1 MGGSVCGSDG
11 HRRSGV
17 TSRFVSNVLRS
28 CYCYLGEWGIVATQS
43 DDQSRCSHC
52 GAVFAPGT
60 GLCPQCGHDSVFDPP
75 RFPELRQVS
84 AIERVMLTMLYIE
97 DRDSKWWDRPGRALF
112 LSVVAVI
119 GYLLWL
125 SLSVP

>member
-1 MGGSVCGSDG
+1 MS
-11 HRRSGV
+11 
-17 TSRFVSNVLRS
+17 TKSN
-28 CYCYLGEWGIVATQS
+28 
-43 DDQSRCSHC
+43 DQSRCPHC
-52 GAVFAPGT
+52 GAPLDRGT
-60 GLCPQCGHDSVFDPP
+60 ELCLQCGHDSVFDLP
-75 RFPELRQVS
+75 RFPEQRQIS

-112 LSVVAVI
+112 LSVIAVI